1 MIDSNISLIE
11 RVKFIMTSK
20 KLTIYEQ
27 TYETIRD
34 MIFTGKLENGE
45 KIVET
50 RLAEQLGVS
59 RTPLREAIKRLEQE
73 KLIRN
78 NQISNPTNQDYQDI
92 FELRILIEKYAVVKA
107 SHYFTI
113 EDFKEM
119 ENLVEIGYNGSS
131 EDAMDANKMFH
142 EKIVHSTKNN
152 FMIETF
158 NQMQSIIYLFRK
170 TVLNHHR
177 PGLIDEHNEIVL
189 AMKERDA
196 EKAEKL
202 IEKHL
207 KADLEFALYY
217 LRT

>member
-1 MIDSNISLIE
+1 
-11 RVKFIMTSK
+11 MTNK
-20 KLTIYEQ
+20 KLTIYEK

-34 MIFTGKLENGE
+34 MIFTGKLTNGE

-73 KLIRN
+73 KLIQN
-78 NQISNPTNQDYQDI
+78 NQISSPTNQDYQDI

-107 SHYFTI
+107 TNFFTDD
-113 EDFKEM
+113 DFKEM
-119 ENLVEIGYNGSS
+119 DKFVDIGYTGNS
-131 EDAMDANKMFH
+131 EETMDANKMFH
-142 EKIVHSTKNN
+142 EKIVNATKNN

-170 TVLNHHR
+170 TVLNHNR
-177 PGLIDEHNEIVL
+177 PGLIDEHKDIVL

-196 EKAEKL
+196 EKTEKL

-217 LRT
+217 LRRS

>member
-1 MIDSNISLIE
+1 
-11 RVKFIMTSK
+11 MTNK
-20 KLTIYEQ
+20 KLTIYEK

-34 MIFTGKLENGE
+34 MIFTGKLTNGE

-73 KLIRN
+73 KLIQN
-78 NQISNPTNQDYQDI
+78 NQISSPTNQDYQDI

-107 SHYFTI
+107 TNFFTDD
-113 EDFKEM
+113 DFKEM
-119 ENLVEIGYNGSS
+119 DKFVDIGYTGNS
-131 EDAMDANKMFH
+131 EETMDANKMFH
-142 EKIVHSTKNN
+142 EKIVNATKNN

-170 TVLNHHR
+170 TVLNYNR
-177 PGLIDEHNEIVL
+177 PGLIDEHKDIVL

-196 EKAEKL
+196 EKTEKL

-207 KADLEFALYY
+207 IADIELALYY
-217 LRT
+217 LRRS

>member
-1 MIDSNISLIE
+1 
-11 RVKFIMTSK
+11 MTSK

-34 MIFTGKLENGE
+34 MIFTGRLKNGE

-73 KLIRN
+73 KLIEN

-107 SHYFTI
+107 THYFTI
-113 EDFKEM
+113 DDFKEM
-119 ENLVEIGYNGSS
+119 ENFVKIGYKGSS
-131 EDAMDANKMFH
+131 DEAMDANKMFH
-142 EKIVHSTKNN
+142 EKIVNSTKNN

-170 TVLNHHR
+170 MVLNHNR
-177 PGLIDEHNEIVL
+177 PGLIDEHNEIVM

-202 IEKHL
+202 IEMHL

>member
-1 MIDSNISLIE
+1 MLNAELEKREIG
-11 RVKFIMTSK
+11 MTNK
-20 KLTIYEQ
+20 KLTIYKK

-34 MIFTGKLENGE
+34 MIFTGKLTNGE

-78 NQISNPTNQDYQDI
+78 NQISNPTDQDYQDI

-107 SHYFTI
+107 TNFFTI
-113 EDFKEM
+113 DDLKEM
-119 ENLVEIGYNGSS
+119 DKFVDIGYIGNS
-131 EDAMDANKMFH
+131 EETMDANKMFH
-142 EKIVHSTKNN
+142 EKIVNATKNN

-170 TVLNHHR
+170 TVLNHKR
-177 PGLIDEHNEIVL
+177 PGLIDEHKEIVL

-207 KADLEFALYY
+207 KNDLEFALYY
-217 LRT
+217 LRK

>member
-1 MIDSNISLIE
+1 MLNAELE
-11 RVKFIMTSK
+11 KRENGMTNK
-20 KLTIYEQ
+20 KLTIYKK

-34 MIFTGKLENGE
+34 MIFTGKLTNGE

-78 NQISNPTNQDYQDI
+78 NQISNPTDQDYQDI

-107 SHYFTI
+107 TNFFTI
-113 EDFKEM
+113 DDLKEM
-119 ENLVEIGYNGSS
+119 DKFVDIGYIGNS
-131 EDAMDANKMFH
+131 EETMDANKMFH
-142 EKIVHSTKNN
+142 EKIVNATKNN

-170 TVLNHHR
+170 TVLNHKR
-177 PGLIDEHNEIVL
+177 PGLIDEHKEIVL

-207 KADLEFALYY
+207 KNDLEFALYY
-217 LRT
+217 LRK

>member
-1 MIDSNISLIE
+1 MNIATSLIE
-11 RVKFIMTSK
+11 RVRFIMTSK
-20 KLTIYEQ
+20 KTTIYEQ
-27 TYETIRD
+27 TYEAVRD
-34 MIFTGKLENGE
+34 MIFTGQLKNGE

-50 RLAEQLGVS
+50 KLSEQLGVS

-73 KLIRN
+73 KLIQN
-78 NQISNPTNQDYQDI
+78 NQISNPTHQDYQDI
-92 FELRILIEKYAVVKA
+92 FELRILIEKSAVVKA
-107 SHYFTI
+107 TNHFTM
-113 EDFKEM
+113 EDFTEM
-119 ENLVEIGYNGSS
+119 EDFVEIGYNGSS
-131 EDAMDANKMFH
+131 EAAMDANKKFH
-142 EKIVHSTKNN
+142 EKIVNATRNK

-177 PGLIDEHNEIVL
+177 PGLIDEHEEIVL

-196 EKAEKL
+196 KKAEKL
-202 IEKHL
+202 IEAHL